1 MTNHSAALLVRI
13 AAILE
18 RARVAGGW
26 DDYDVA
32 AQVLAIVPEP
42 EIDATLSVPS
52 KAEYPFKVI
61 HRDGCGS
68 VMFFLKRRISS
79 REPML
84 SADVIYPDG
93 QRVERE
99 TPVWC
104 QACGKFVADLKTD
117 WIEDRE

>member
-1 MTNHSAALLVRI
+1 MTLLERI
-13 AAILE
+13 TAVLE

-26 DDYDVA
+26 IDEDVA
-32 AQVLAIVPEP
+32 AAVLAEMRDPT
-42 EIDATLSVPS
+42 DAVVNFPS
-52 KAEYPFKVI
+52 KVDYPFQVI

-68 VMFFLKRRISS
+68 VMFFLKRRVASH
-79 REPML
+79 EPLL

-93 QRVERE
+93 QPVERE

-104 QACGKFVADLKTD
+104 QACGKLVADLKTE